1 MKNRL
6 FVQFISFIMLT
17 SLIFLG
23 VHSYFEQNQKL
34 DHFELVDQ
42 PTEEDECL
50 KKYIEDDFFPL
61 KEVDFH
67 IPIQALSVLFPNP
80 TERLPIISHFR
91 HYPPPN
97 EPT

>member
-23 VHSYFEQNQKL
+23 MHSFFEQNQNL

>member
-1 MKNRL
+1 
-6 FVQFISFIMLT
+6 MLT

-23 VHSYFEQNQKL
+23 VHSYFEQNQNL

-50 KKYIEDDFFPL
+50 KKYIEDDFFTL
-61 KEVDFH
+61 KGVDFH